1 MKILA
6 INSSF
11 RGPKGV
17 SAFLIDKLF
26 EGAAEEEVEC
36 ETIHLAEL
44 KINHCIDC
52 QLCQTP
58 EHLLKCTF
66 DEKDDASFV
75 FDKMREADLIIFAT
89 PVYTLGMSSLLKTLF
104 ERFYST
110 AKVGQFHFTES
121 GMFFHH
127 GDQALTQKPFALLV
141 VYDNL
146 ETEMPKNII
155 SYFKTYSLFSDSKLV
170 GTLIRKSAG
179 MLGASAYEKNNSA
192 IADSIFQ
199 AYVQAGRELA
209 TRKKICKPTERKA
222 NQPIIRLPFF
232 VKPMLKLGVGK
243 EQIDKGHARMMQ
255 SVMRRNQT
263 NTDQKRYR

>member
-11 RGPKGV
+11 RGSKGV

-26 EGAAEEEVEC
+26 EGATEKGAEC

-58 EHLLKCTF
+58 AHLLKCTF

-75 FDKMREADLIIFAT
+75 FSKMREADLIIFAT

-104 ERFYST
+104 ERSYST
-110 AKVGQFHFTES
+110 AKVGEFHFTKS

-127 GDQALTQKPFALLV
+127 CDTALTQKPFALLV

-146 ETEMPKNII
+146 ETEMPKNILA
-155 SYFKTYSLFSDSKLV
+155 YFKTYAKFADSDLV

-179 MLGASAYEKNNSA
+179 MLGIFTSEKSSATIDN
-192 IADSIFQ
+192 IFQ
-199 AYVQAGRELA
+199 AYIQAGRELA
-209 TRKKICKPTERKA
+209 TQKKIYKSTQKKA
-222 NQPIIRLPFF
+222 NQAIIRLPFF
-232 VKPMLKLGVGK
+232 IRPMLKLGIGK
-243 EQIDKGHARMMQ
+243 EQIEKGHARMMK
-255 SVMRRNQT
+255 SMMRRNQT
-263 NTDQKRYR
+263 